1 MADPDSRIPATEAT
15 DSSTGNSQASNSIAE
30 ASSSSSSSS
39 PSKMCTAC
47 SKRSSEDKPLKP
59 CTKCQSVKY
68 CSRDCQKADFK
79 KHKKECAKAAQI
91 YAQNADIKMAA
102 PSRAPKDGFRGGL
115 QKWQFDT

>member
-1 MADPDSRIPATEAT
+1 MADPDSRILATEAT
-15 DSSTGNSQASNSIAE
+15 DPSTGNSQASILILILILAFQN
-30 ASSSSSSSS
+30 
-39 PSKMCTAC
+39 
-47 SKRSSEDKPLKP
+47 
-59 CTKCQSVKY
+59 SVKY

>member
-1 MADPDSRIPATEAT
+1 MAELDLRTSAMEAA
-15 DSSTGNSQASNSIAE
+15 DSSK
-30 ASSSSSSSS
+30 ASSSSQS
-39 PSKMCTAC
+39 PAKICTAC
-47 SKRSSEDKPLKP
+47 SKPSSEDKPLKP
-59 CTKCQSVKY
+59 CTKCQSVQY

-79 KHKKECAKAAQI
+79 KHKKECAKAAQV

>member
-1 MADPDSRIPATEAT
+1 
-15 DSSTGNSQASNSIAE
+15 
-30 ASSSSSSSS
+30 
-39 PSKMCTAC
+39 MCTAC